1 MSEFTKPVE
10 DLAREVRE
18 YVDLK
23 ADDLKLR
30 AVKGLSVSLGRLL
43 AMILVL
49 FAASVVMLALA
60 FGLILWLGDAIG
72 SYAGGAFIVAG
83 VFVVVAA
90 VLFALRKKLF
100 VGGFVGLFAK
110 MFFEEDGE
118 DAE

>member
-1 MSEFTKPVE
+1 MGDFSKPAE
-10 DLAREVRE
+10 DLAREARE

-23 ADDLKLR
+23 LDDLKLR
-30 AVKGLSVSLGRLL
+30 AVKGLSVSLGRVL
-43 AMILVL
+43 AMIGVL

-83 VFVVVAA
+83 IFAVVAA

-100 VGGFVGLFAK
+100 VGGFVSLFAK
-110 MFFEEDGE
+110 LFFEEE
-118 DAE
+118 EAE